1 MTLGHRLY
9 EEKPRIFVDRLRE
22 YWRAWRG
29 EAAKATPAGSYRFQN
44 GF

>member
-9 EEKPRIFVDRLRE
+9 EEKPRIFVDRLQE

-29 EAAKATPAGSYRFQN
+29 KTSKTTLSGS
-44 GF
+44 